1 MVNPNE
7 LKLGNYLFMP
17 FTSENVKVTGLTL
30 KEEEAHVMYIQS
42 VFEESRYFALPE
54 QYRPIIL
61 TEHVLAN
68 NTEFKKSSY
77 EKKYF
82 LSLHEMKA
90 ELQAEVYRGGLVFS
104 IQSDFSALI
113 LNDIKY
119 LHELQNLVFS
129 LNNAEMVVSF

>member
-17 FTSENVKVTGLTL
+17 FTSENVKVTGLAL
-30 KEEEAHVMYIQS
+30 KEEKSLVMYIQS

-82 LSLHEMKA
+82 LPLHEMKA